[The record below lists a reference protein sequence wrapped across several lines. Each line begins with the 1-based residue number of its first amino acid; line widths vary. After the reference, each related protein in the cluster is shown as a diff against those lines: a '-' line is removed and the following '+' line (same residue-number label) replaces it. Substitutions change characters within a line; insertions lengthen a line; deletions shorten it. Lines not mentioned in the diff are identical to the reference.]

1 MMMYGGLME
10 CVYEGLNILNINY
23 YFFIQRKVFHL
34 RIDLKRREFQDL
46 NEDKKNKQGIINDRK
61 SISDGK
67 EEDSSKY

>member
-1 MMMYGGLME
+1 LSSADR
-10 CVYEGLNILNINY
+10 L
-23 YFFIQRKVFHL
+23 KKK
-34 RIDLKRREFQDL
+34 RIPGSVL